1 MIKIGVIGCG
11 KWSTT
16 VINEINK
23 NKNFIFSSIVCR
35 KNKINY
41 SEENIY
47 IYKNIKDL
55 VNSNTC
61 DSIYVAADPSV
72 NLEVLNLIEL
82 SPIPIILE
90 KPLSN
95 NFKNAI
101 QMQKKILNNKSLTLI
116 NLPNIYSECFKKLK
130 KLIDSNLENITEIK
144 IFEGD
149 FGPFRNNINP
159 IWDWG
164 YHSFSTLIHLFSEKT
179 FSNINLKEIKKNNI
193 YGNGLVSKFDFKINN
208 KIKVK
213 IINGNLFKNK
223 IRKMKLFDKNK
234 NIYEFD
240 MINHKILINNKL
252 IFVNKHSPL
261 KTLLNSFH
269 NDIVKNNFKN
279 SNINIKTACSTA
291 KLLETFYKC

>member
-1 MIKIGVIGCG
+1 MISIGVIGCG
-11 KWSTT
+11 KWSNI

-23 NKNFIFSSIVCR
+23 NRNFNLTAIVCR
-35 KNKINY
+35 NPKKNIVNK
-41 SEENIY
+41 NID
-47 IYKNIKDL
+47 IFKSIKDL
-55 VNSNTC
+55 IESNKC
-61 DSIYVAADPSV
+61 DSLYVAANPLV
-72 NLEVLNLIEL
+72 NFEVINLINEK
-82 SPIPIILE
+82 PIPIILE
-90 KPLSN
+90 KPFSN
-95 NFKNAI
+95 NYNYAI
-101 QMQKKILNNKSLTLI
+101 QMQKMIFKNNLLALS
-116 NLPNIYSECFKKLK
+116 NFPNIYSECFNEIKK
-130 KLIDSNLENITEIK
+130 IINFNLEHLKEIQ
-144 IFEGD
+144 IVEGS

-193 YGNGLVSKFDFKINN
+193 YGNGLVSKFDFTINN
-208 KIKVK
+208 QIKVK

-279 SNINIKTACSTA
+279 SNINIKTACITA